1 VTFEKENLICVGIL
15 LEAKGLKGEV
25 LIKYFAENSSTFS
38 DYSYFFLGK
47 EKKEYKVS
55 NFSTRKEHF
64 LVKLHGV
71 DRRTEAEALK
81 GKEVFIENLQLKK
94 LGEDAW
100 YHNQLIGLAVENSS
114 DQRVGSIAAIYNFG
128 AGDILE
134 IKLTNN
140 KLEMIPFTKDF
151 VLEIILNDK
160 IIIAKMDS

>member
-25 LIKYFAENSSTFS
+25 LIKYFAENPSTFS

-81 GKEVFIENLQLKK
+81 GKEVF
-94 LGEDAW
+94 
-100 YHNQLIGLAVENSS
+100 IGLAVENSS

-160 IIIAKMDS
+160 IIIAEMDS